1 MINQRYSPTFILTLS
16 AILFCSTAHAG
27 PTLGPVDNMTSAQTT
42 QLWKLHWK
50 SYADAYAKVGDQYF
64 MNPNWD
70 RRYPSSIK
78 MTPTQWQRENTT
90 KKRVPAPGGLT
101 KLDFSAPVREE
112 VVAAVYALP
121 ELEVGH
127 WGRLHSVYVDEKLD
141 RETVVGTAI
150 YLVDRQQIEEEI
162 KQAEE
167 RGREMLIKQAE
178 LERIEREKE
187 RKRYQGG
194 NRDRTRGRNND
205 RDERPKITAQQIKA
219 EIDER
224 YQHRRELI
232 KKQDR
237 YGTDKIVLKGFDT
250 STAGKGKRWNG
261 NGPEGIEIVVVGR
274 YALPQEKSST
284 SRFVSSRSN
293 MVLVGVPRKAF
304 EETMKEED
312 FAELLKTRG
321 FTPEQFVV
329 MVRDSLR
336 DQKPDDARDDVLRMI
351 EKTSTQQLKL
361 GQPDDGEK
369 IASGD
374 QPTNN
379 TPEEKPRELSLEEKL
394 AQMLKKDQPK
404 EGESADKPKDRD
416 KPEEGDAKPD
426 RSSEGDKP
434 QDADKPKEGDKPA
447 EGDAPKDKESN
458 GKKKSLE
465 QQLKELQA
473 KSKEKSD

>member
-1 MINQRYSPTFILTLS
+1 MIIKRNCPTLILILT
-16 AILFCSTAHAG
+16 AILFSSSAHAG
-27 PTLGPVDNMTSAQTT
+27 PTLGPVDDMTSAQST

-127 WGRLHSVYVDEKLD
+127 WGRLHSVYVDNKLD
-141 RETVVGTAI
+141 KKTIVGTAI
-150 YLVDRQQIEEEI
+150 YLVDREEI
-162 KQAEE
+162 ESEIKKAEE
-167 RGREMLIKQAE
+167 RGRELLIKQAE

-187 RKRYQGG
+187 RKRYQSG
-194 NRDRTRGRNND
+194 NRDRTRRRNDD
-205 RDERPKITAQQIKA
+205 RDRSPKITSQQIKA

-237 YGTDKIVLKGFDT
+237 LGTDKLILKGFDA
-250 STAGKGKRWNG
+250 SSVGKGKRWNG
-261 NGPEGIEIVVVGR
+261 NGPQGIEVVVVGR

-284 SRFVSSRSN
+284 SSRFASTRSN
-293 MVLVGVPRKAF
+293 NLLVAVPRKAF
-304 EETMKEED
+304 EETMKEEE
-312 FAELLKTRG
+312 FAALLKTRG

-336 DQKPDDARDDVLRMI
+336 DQKPDEARTDVLRMI
-351 EKTSTQQLKL
+351 EKTSSQQLKL

-374 QPTNN
+374 QPDNN
-379 TPEEKPRELSLEEKL
+379 TAEDKPRELSLEEKL
-394 AQMLKKDQPK
+394 AQMLNKDK
-404 EGESADKPKDRD
+404 TA
-416 KPEEGDAKPD
+416 
-426 RSSEGDKP
+426 EGDKP
-434 QDADKPKEGDKPA
+434 REGNAPKDGDKPREGDAPKDGDKPREGDAPKDGDKPA
-447 EGDAPKDKESN
+447 EGQKQ
-458 GKKKSLE
+458 KKSLE
-465 QQLKELQA
+465 QKLKELRA
-473 KSKEKSD
+473 KSKNKSD